1 MVVNTLPYGALRR
14 WVRRGDDVFWG
25 QAKPG
30 RSRLG
35 MTVSRQAVC
44 GLARGCAWAM
54 QVPCVSVGLC
64 VCWCV
69 CNVLRLNDVVAT
81 RSSAAFN
88 DENVELV
95 STVVGGDVTP
105 WCERARAWLFGRLR

>member
-1 MVVNTLPYGALRR
+1 
-14 WVRRGDDVFWG
+14 
-25 QAKPG
+25 
-30 RSRLG
+30 

-54 QVPCVSVGLC
+54 QVPCVFVF
-64 VCWCV
+64 V
-69 CNVLRLNDVVAT
+69 CNVLRLNDVVAA
-81 RSSAAFN
+81 RSPATFN

-95 STVVGGDVTP
+95 SAVVGGDVTP